1 MGIWRVI
8 SHEPFLSEKK
18 QLLFKTNM
26 FTVNCHAW
34 IKKAMSSFDQFQFP
48 QLLFIMFWCFNSTCG
63 GILESAAHRCG
74 VWNIICW
81 KKNKQNWWSMHT
93 FLWTYNIEQWL
104 HTIKR
109 SVHVNMPYDIVRIEM
124 MFLSQTLSNIIIYIC
139 VQPRVIPFLLISP
152 WTLNPSLHRMF
163 KLEVWTRSTKQSI
176 GWDIFYQACG
186 TPILHPCRI
195 YTNLP

>member
-18 QLLFKTNM
+18 QLFKTNM
-26 FTVNCHAW
+26 LTVNCHAW
-34 IKKAMSSFDQFQFP
+34 IKKCYAIFRSLSISTAVVHHFLMFQLNMWGDFWVGSP
-48 QLLFIMFWCFNSTCG
+48 Q
-63 GILESAAHRCG
+63 
-74 VWNIICW
+74 VWNIVCW

-104 HTIKR
+104 HTLKQ
-109 SVHVNMPYDIVRIEM
+109 SVHVHMPYDIVRIEM

-139 VQPRVIPFLLISP
+139 VQPLVIPFLLISP

-163 KLEVWTRSTKQSI
+163 KLEVWRRSPKQSI
-176 GWDIFYQACG
+176 GWGIFYQACG

-195 YTNLP
+195 P